1 MALALAYS
9 YNDAAMRED
18 LLDVMTNLSPSE
30 NQLVSGL
37 GTSEAKAIRHEY
49 LIDTLT
55 AVKDNAQAEG
65 AAITYHSITEPTR
78 LYNYTQI
85 LKQGYSVSDTDRAVN
100 TAAFSDR
107 YIYEQT
113 KALRMIKN
121 DMEYALM
128 RGSLASGQTNVV
140 RKLCGIKASLSLITA
155 QSGTSMSEV
164 MLNDYLQLVWDATS
178 TQVNALYCPIYIN
191 RKIKCFTAGSTKNI
205 NAADKRLIN
214 SVDVYEADAA
224 SLVKLFAHR
233 YVTVSGDTN
242 YGIVGINEDL
252 FKIAYLRK
260 PVNVEMGKTGDFTGG
275 NIVTELTL
283 ETLHYNG
290 GFWANAHL

>member
-1 MALALAYS
+1 MSLALAYT

-18 LLDVMTNLSPSE
+18 LLDVLTNLSPSE

-37 GTSEAKAIRHEY
+37 GTSTAKAIRHEW

-65 AAITYHSITEPTR
+65 AAVTYHNITEPTR

-85 LKQGYSVSDTDRAVN
+85 LKQGYSVSDTERAVN

-107 YIYEQT
+107 YVYEQT

-155 QSGTSMSEV
+155 QSGVSMTEV
-164 MLNDYLQLVWDATS
+164 MLNDYLQLVYDATS
-178 TQVNALYCPIYIN
+178 TMVNAIYCPMYMK
-191 RKIKCFTAGSTKNI
+191 RKISGFTAGNTKNI
-205 NAADKRLIN
+205 QAQDKRLIN
-214 SVDVYEADAA
+214 CVDVYEADAA

-242 YGIVGINEDL
+242 YGIVGINEEL

-260 PVNVEMGKTGDFTGG
+260 PTNQEIGKTGDFTGG
-275 NIVTELTL
+275 NIVAELTL

-290 GFWANAHL
+290 GFWSNALL